1 MIDPK
6 LIDELTEKLTAI
18 IPSSAQAL
26 CNDLKKNVESI
37 LQASLGKMNL
47 VTREEFDA
55 QVQVLERT
63 RAKLDALAAELEK
76 LEHKYSEKPHHKK
89 TDH

>member
-6 LIDELTEKLTAI
+6 LINELTEKLTAI
-18 IPSSAQAL
+18 IPPSAQAL
-26 CNDLKKNVESI
+26 CKDLKKNVESI

-63 RAKLDALAAELEK
+63 RAKLEALAAELEK
-76 LEHKYSEKPHHKK
+76 LEPKHPGKSHHKK

>member
-6 LIDELTEKLTAI
+6 LINELTEKLTAI
-18 IPSSAQAL
+18 IPPSAQAL

-55 QVQVLERT
+55 QVQVLART
-63 RAKLDALAAELEK
+63 REKLEALAAELDQ
-76 LEHKYSEKPHHKK
+76 LEHKHSDKPHHKK

>member
-1 MIDPK
+1 MGV
-6 LIDELTEKLTAI
+6 
-18 IPSSAQAL
+18 
-26 CNDLKKNVESI
+26 NVSRADRQDDHRPGFVFFESI

-55 QVQVLERT
+55 QVQVLART
-63 RAKLDALAAELEK
+63 RAKLEALAAELDQ
-76 LEHKYSEKPHHKK
+76 LEHKHSDKPHPKK